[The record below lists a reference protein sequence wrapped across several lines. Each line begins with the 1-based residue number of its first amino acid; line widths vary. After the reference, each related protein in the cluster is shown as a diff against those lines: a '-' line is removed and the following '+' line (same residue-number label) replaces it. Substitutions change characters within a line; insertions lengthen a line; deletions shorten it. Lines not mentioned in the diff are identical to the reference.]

1 MQASVLRALTRFNH
15 SHTRLLLLVA
25 LCGLGFALRLH
36 RLDFHA
42 LWWDEGI
49 TVYFAPLD
57 PVAMARAAAVFEDL
71 NPPAYRLAVGLWMR
85 LVGPM
90 PFSVR
95 YVSLIC
101 GLLVVPLVW
110 TVGRRTVGPGA
121 AAIGATLAATGP
133 ALIYYSQEAKG
144 YTFVALAVW
153 LAHAFWLNL
162 SRSGNL
168 TRPREWLRRQAI
180 AYAATITAALAAH
193 YIAIFNAAA
202 DGLWALLSAWLRR
215 DRGRLLVVWTLSL
228 ALALSVVL
236 AYAEAL
242 LHETA
247 TGLEH
252 TSEGYFARSLPAY
265 IGIVAKELA
274 SSPVVSPAGIF
285 AAIGLAL
292 LGLGGALSSEGHAKG
307 RGLVVVWLLVPL
319 ALGYLF
325 QRVYPFFFPR
335 FLLYIVPALYLLAG
349 AGLIAL
355 RRRIR
360 AAGAL
365 MALILIVLNLAS
377 LNPIYTRPDNPDE
390 DYRPLIA
397 HLAPLT
403 RPGDVVLY
411 AYVWQVGYLQSY
423 LPGNNLVFELIHY
436 APDSYKPDLIDP
448 ELSLIAREHAR
459 IWHLGYGGRSD
470 DPTNLVA
477 HWLKTHLLRAEL
489 HTFGK
494 TELALYVRPDAT
506 SPPLSGEGP
515 VERATFGPA
524 IALDYTPI
532 SVTVRPGDVV
542 GVPFTWRALAS
553 PGMRYAVFVHVRD
566 ADGYPL
572 IQNDGDPVNG
582 DHPTDLWRPGDV
594 IADPHILLVRADMPP
609 GRYPVFVGLYDRD
622 TGTRVPV
629 QDVAGQPLGDSLLVG
644 TVEVVPR

>member
-1 MQASVLRALTRFNH
+1 MRASVLRALARLDR
-15 SHTRLLLLVA
+15 SHVYPPLLVV

-49 TVYFAPLD
+49 TLYFAPLN
-57 PVAMARAAAVFEDL
+57 PVAMTQAAALFEDL
-71 NPPAYRLAVGLWMR
+71 NPPAYRMTVGLWMR
-85 LVGPM
+85 LVGPT

-101 GLLVVPLVW
+101 GLLIVPLVW
-110 TVGRRTVGPGA
+110 VVGRRTVGAGGALVGA
-121 AAIGATLAATGP
+121 ALAATGP

-153 LAHAFWLNL
+153 LAHAFWLSLVRNGIPGRKCGRF
-162 SRSGNL
+162 SS
-168 TRPREWLRRQAI
+168 QAI
-180 AYAATITAALAAH
+180 AYGAATAAALAAH
-193 YIAIFNAAA
+193 YLALFNIAA
-202 DGLWALLSAWLRR
+202 DGLWAFVSAWLRR

-228 ALALSVVL
+228 MLALTVVL
-236 AYAEAL
+236 AYAGPIFR
-242 LHETA
+242 ETA
-247 TGLEH
+247 AGLKH
-252 TSEGYFARSLPAY
+252 TSESYSGHSLLTY
-265 IGIVAKELA
+265 IGRVAEELA
-274 SSPVVSPAGIF
+274 SSPVRSQTGIL
-285 AAIGLAL
+285 AAIGLTL
-292 LGLGGALSSEGHAKG
+292 LGLGGALSSEGHARG
-307 RGLVVVWLLVPL
+307 RGLVAVWLLVPL

-325 QRVYPFFFPR
+325 QQVYPFFFPR
-335 FLLYIVPALYLLAG
+335 FLLYIAPALYLLAG
-349 AGLIAL
+349 TGLIAL
-355 RRRIR
+355 GRRMP

-365 MALILIVLNLAS
+365 MAIILIVLNLAS

-397 HLAPLT
+397 HLASLA

-411 AYVWQVGYLQSY
+411 AYAWQVGYLQSY
-423 LPGNNLVFELIHY
+423 LPGNDLVFELIY
-436 APDSYKPDLIDP
+436 YTPDLINP
-448 ELSLIAREHAR
+448 ELSLIARDHAR
-459 IWHLGYGGRSD
+459 IWLLGYMGHLD

-477 HWLKTHLLRAEL
+477 RWLKAHLLRAEL

-506 SPPLSGEGP
+506 SPPLSEEGP

-542 GVPFTWRALAS
+542 GVPLTWRASAS

-582 DHPTDLWRPGDV
+582 DYPTDLWRPGDV
-594 IADPHILLVRADMPP
+594 IADPRILLVRADMPP

-629 QDVAGQPLGDSLLVG
+629 QDAAGQPLGDSLFVG

>member
-1 MQASVLRALTRFNH
+1 VLRALA
-15 SHTRLLLLVA
+15 RLDRSYVYLPLLVV
-25 LCGLGFALRLH
+25 LCGLGFALRL
-36 RLDFHA
+36 RELDLHA

-57 PVAMARAAAVFEDL
+57 PASMARAAGVLEDL

-101 GLLVVPLVW
+101 GLLIVPLVW
-110 TVGRRTVGPGA
+110 AVGRRTVGPGA
-121 AAIGATLAATGP
+121 AALGATLAATGP

-180 AYAATITAALAAH
+180 AYAAAVTAAFAAH
-193 YIAIFNAAA
+193 YIATFNAAA
-202 DGLWALLSAWLRR
+202 DSLWALLSAWLRR

-228 ALALSVVL
+228 MLALSVVL
-236 AYAEAL
+236 AYAGAILREI
-242 LHETA
+242 A

-252 TSEGYFARSLPAY
+252 TPGGYFARSLPAY
-265 IGIVAKELA
+265 IGMVAKELA
-274 SSPVVSPAGIF
+274 SSPVESPAGTL
-285 AAIGLAL
+285 AAIGRAL
-292 LGLGGALSSEGHAKG
+292 MGLGGALSSEGHARG

-319 ALGYLF
+319 ALGYFF
-325 QRVYPFFFPR
+325 QWVYPFFFSR

-349 AGLIAL
+349 TGLIAL
-355 RRRIR
+355 GRRMR

-397 HLAPLT
+397 YLAPLA
-403 RPGDVVLY
+403 RPGGVVLY
-411 AYVWQVGYLQSY
+411 TYVWQVGYLQSY
-423 LPGNNLVFELIHY
+423 LPGNDLVFEPTY
-436 APDSYKPDLIDP
+436 YTPYTPDSVNQR
-448 ELSLIAREHAR
+448 LSLIVRDHAR
-459 IWHLGYGGRSD
+459 IWLLRYGERLD
-470 DPTNLVA
+470 DPTDLVTS
-477 HWLKTHLLRAEL
+477 WLKAHLLPVQL

-494 TELALYVRPDAT
+494 NELALYIRLDAT

-542 GVPFTWRALAS
+542 GVPPTWRALAS

-582 DHPTDLWRPGDV
+582 DYPTDLWRPGDV
-594 IADPHILLVRADMPP
+594 IADPRTLLVRADMPP

-622 TGTRVPV
+622 TGKRVPV
-629 QDVAGQPLGDSLLVG
+629 QDAAGRPLGDSLLVG